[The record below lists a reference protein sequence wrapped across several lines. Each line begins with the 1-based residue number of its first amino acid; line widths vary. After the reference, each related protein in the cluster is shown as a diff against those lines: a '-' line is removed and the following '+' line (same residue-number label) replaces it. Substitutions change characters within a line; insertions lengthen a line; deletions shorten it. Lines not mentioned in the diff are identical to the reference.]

1 MLWGTEGSLAV
12 CLELGLAHGKKHMF
26 VVVVAFVVFYFF
38 GHIL

>member
-12 CLELGLAHGKKHMF
+12 CLELGLARGKKHMF
-26 VVVVAFVVFYFF
+26 VVVAFVVFYFF